1 MSTATTTTS
10 AAPGSGRAR
19 TAAGIVR
26 VAALQARIELRRRFL
41 RWTAVS
47 FLVPPIVLYLV
58 FRFLDLDLFGGAD
71 VVRSVL
77 AGFAAASMFIG
88 GIVGIA
94 SELVTEQE
102 DGSVLRAKTLPFG
115 MATYLSGKLIALS
128 VTNFVALVLILIS
141 SDLVIGGILPR
152 DPAGWIGLTGLAVLT
167 LACTVP
173 LGATLGSLVSSPFA
187 VLPLSLAAYGLMLIS
202 GVFFPVAF
210 LPDWIQLCVS
220 FFPVY
225 WLGELARAVLL
236 PGFVLGGGEFA
247 LAIVVPLAWGVL
259 GMLLAPRALGA
270 MSRRQS
276 GRRLETIQERR
287 TQRGY

>member
-1 MSTATTTTS
+1 M
-10 AAPGSGRAR
+10 
-19 TAAGIVR
+19 
-26 VAALQARIELRRRFL
+26 QARIELRRRFL

-47 FLVPPIVLYLV
+47 FLVPPVVLYLV

-202 GVFFPVAF
+202 GVFFPVAL

>member
-10 AAPGSGRAR
+10 AAPRSSRAR
-19 TAAGIVR
+19 AARGIAR
-26 VAALQARIELRRRFL
+26 VAAVQARIELRRRFL

-47 FLVPPIVLYLV
+47 FLVPPVVLFLV

-71 VVRSVL
+71 GARSVL
-77 AGFAAASMFIG
+77 AGFAAASMFVG
-88 GIVGIA
+88 GMVGIA

-115 MATYLSGKLIALS
+115 MASYLSGKLIALS
-128 VTNFVALVLILIS
+128 VTNLVALVLILIS
-141 SDLVIGGILPR
+141 SDLVIGGVLPR
-152 DPAGWIGLTGLAVLT
+152 DPVGWIGVAGLAVLT

-187 VLPLSLAAYGLMLIS
+187 VLPLSLVAYGLMLVS
-202 GVFFPVAF
+202 GVFFPVEL
-210 LPDWIQLCVS
+210 LPEWLRAVVS
-220 FFPVY
+220 VFPVY

-236 PGFVLGGGEFA
+236 PGFVLEGGRLV
-247 LAIVVPLAWGVL
+247 LAVVVPLAWGVL
-259 GMLLAPRALGA
+259 GMILAPRALGA
-270 MSRRQS
+270 MARRQS

-287 TQRGY
+287 AQRGY